1 VRCLKPTV
9 QRHELN
15 VRQQEAW
22 SAVVALLRRINE
34 KISEK
39 LGLEFASNAAPPPG
53 RVLRVR

>member
-1 VRCLKPTV
+1 M
-9 QRHELN
+9 
-15 VRQQEAW
+15 
-22 SAVVALLRRINE
+22 ALLRRTNE